1 MQEPKAYKIDF
12 AELHPNKKDFV
23 IEPLFDEFLS
33 KVAVAYPLFEFK
45 ATDRCVS
52 QRWKG
57 GESVTYLARV
67 KVFQDGERLGDL
79 WWDMRGHGGNS
90 EPTVGVGSF
99 RIIKHRGHSNATFTK
114 DLKVAMRNVKAN
126 LMPRAEDE
134 LKHWVKQAVKSKL
147 DDINNSWNQQA
158 RWGVDNYA
166 IMLEYINKG
175 YEAHLRGENTVTLPL
190 NVGIK
195 DMENHLKTMV
205 RADEA
210 RKLIMMRDNNSGF
223 GVGTQA
229 DGTVV
234 LYDYA
239 HDTIKKYRDFDEL
252 PKVVAD
258 KLSVFKI
265 LQDDEFFLAYG
276 ARLKNG
282 FYYIVNDEIPSA

>member
-1 MQEPKAYKIDF
+1 MQEPKAYKI
-12 AELHPNKKDFV
+12 ELVDITPNKKDFV
-23 IEPLFDEFLS
+23 IKPLFDEFLS

-45 ATDRCVS
+45 VTDRCVS
-52 QRWKG
+52 NRWEN
-57 GESVTYLARV
+57 GESITYLARV

-79 WWDMRGHGGNS
+79 WWDMRGYGGNS

-99 RIIKHRGHSNATFTK
+99 RIVKHRGHANATFTK

-126 LMPRAEDE
+126 LMPRAVDE
-134 LKHWVKQAVKSKL
+134 LKHWVKQAVKNKL
-147 DDINNSWNQQA
+147 DDIHNMWHQQA
-158 RWGVDNYA
+158 RWGVDNHA
-166 IMLEYINKG
+166 IMLAYIAKA
-175 YEAHLRGENTVTLPL
+175 YEAHKRGETTVTLPL
-190 NVGIK
+190 NVGVR
-195 DMENHLKTMV
+195 DMENHLKNMSK
-205 RADEA
+205 ADEA
-210 RKLIMMRDNNSGF
+210 GKLVAMRDSNNGF

-239 HDTIKKYRDFDEL
+239 HDSIRKYRDFDEL

-265 LQDDEFFLAYG
+265 LEDEEFFLAYG
-276 ARLKNG
+276 ARLKDG